1 MEKYMSD
8 TQLIKDKLDIIDFIG
23 EYVQLKP
30 AGTNHKGLCPFHGEK
45 TPSFMVSRERNSWHC
60 FGCSKGGDIF
70 SFAQEIEGMEFV
82 EALRLLAERAGVP
95 LTFRPGE
102 KETSSQ
108 RTRIKDINVAAA
120 RFWHNFLLRMPQA
133 KVALDYLYKRGLK
146 DETIAAWAIGFIP
159 EQWDLLTQYLLKKGQ
174 SIDDLVA
181 SGLTI
186 QREGADRVSN
196 RGFYDRFRGRIMFPI
211 WDVHGSVIGFT
222 GRVLVETEHSGG
234 KYVNTPQ
241 TSVYDKSRVVF
252 GLNKAKQEI
261 KSKNL
266 IVMVEGQM
274 DVIACH
280 QAGMT
285 NVVATS
291 GTALTDEQI
300 KLLKRYSL
308 NLNIAFDTDAAGQA
322 AAKRGIDLALAE
334 GMSIKII
341 QIPEGGG
348 KDPDECLKQNP
359 AVWFEA
365 VKSARH
371 IMQWY
376 LEKAL
381 RGKDLSDPKNK
392 QAAANE
398 VLSEVS
404 RIPYAVE
411 RDHWLRELAA
421 KLNVDTSVLR
431 EDLGRFKKE
440 KGNEKRE
447 MRKEKENGLV
457 VKENRRS
464 RIDTLTERLLLIA
477 LKFPWSVS
485 ISHFPFPISDLPL
498 STSQYRDLY
507 LRIKEQY
514 NTDGSL
520 DINKLRESFASDNS
534 TENVIDLLLL
544 KADLEYAGFEEKR
557 VKSEIEDIV
566 RQLKEEWLR
575 ARRHALQRQ
584 IAEAERAGVRDKVES
599 LAREFQSL
607 S

>member
-1 MEKYMSD
+1 
-8 TQLIKDKLDIIDFIG
+8 
-23 EYVQLKP
+23 
-30 AGTNHKGLCPFHGEK
+30 
-45 TPSFMVSRERNSWHC
+45 
-60 FGCSKGGDIF
+60 
-70 SFAQEIEGMEFV
+70 
-82 EALRLLAERAGVP
+82 
-95 LTFRPGE
+95 
-102 KETSSQ
+102 
-108 RTRIKDINVAAA
+108 
-120 RFWHNFLLRMPQA
+120 
-133 KVALDYLYKRGLK
+133 
-146 DETIAAWAIGFIP
+146 
-159 EQWDLLTQYLLKKGQ
+159 
-174 SIDDLVA
+174 
-181 SGLTI
+181 
-186 QREGADRVSN
+186 
-196 RGFYDRFRGRIMFPI
+196 
-211 WDVHGSVIGFT
+211 
-222 GRVLVETEHSGG
+222 
-234 KYVNTPQ
+234 
-241 TSVYDKSRVVF
+241 
-252 GLNKAKQEI
+252 
-261 KSKNL
+261 
-266 IVMVEGQM
+266 
-274 DVIACH
+274 
-280 QAGMT
+280 
-285 NVVATS
+285 
-291 GTALTDEQI
+291 
-300 KLLKRYSL
+300 
-308 NLNIAFDTDAAGQA
+308 
-322 AAKRGIDLALAE
+322 
-334 GMSIKII
+334 
-341 QIPEGGG
+341 
-348 KDPDECLKQNP
+348 
-359 AVWFEA
+359 
-365 VKSARH
+365 
-371 IMQWY
+371 MQWY

-411 RDHWLRELAA
+411 RDHWVRELAA